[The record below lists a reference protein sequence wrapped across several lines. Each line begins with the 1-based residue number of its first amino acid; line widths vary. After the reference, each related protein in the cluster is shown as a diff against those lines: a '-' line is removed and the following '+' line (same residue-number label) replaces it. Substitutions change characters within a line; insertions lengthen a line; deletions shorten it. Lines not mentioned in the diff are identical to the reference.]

1 MSKNNC
7 ITVVNTKGKKRSKVV
22 VESSKSNHS
31 SDSFLVRI
39 LDFDWEVSLKSIKI
53 VDALDKV
60 ASVRETRNVIILVFC
75 ASMEQKES
83 AQHL

>member
-1 MSKNNC
+1 MSKNNW

-39 LDFDWEVSLKSIKI
+39 LDLM
-53 VDALDKV
+53 LPGR
-60 ASVRETRNVIILVFC
+60 SV
-75 ASMEQKES
+75 
-83 AQHL
+83 

>member
-1 MSKNNC
+1 M
-7 ITVVNTKGKKRSKVV
+7 
-22 VESSKSNHS
+22 
-31 SDSFLVRI
+31 
-39 LDFDWEVSLKSIKI
+39 KSIKI